1 MTLQSLPRTPP
12 HTSRAAC
19 TPAEWETRCDQAAL
33 YRLLD
38 HYGMSDLANQV
49 IGARIK
55 DDPDH
60 YLLHQYGLFYEEIT
74 ASSLIKTDGEGRAL
88 DPAMPQPVDG
98 AQNLA
103 KWIFGTRPEVNFFI
117 HGHCED
123 VMAVSATKK
132 GLQAVSQAAVYLMH
146 LVTYIDYEFFE
157 DEEYGEKFKRTLG
170 DKGIMITR
178 NHGYYVLGRSAPEA
192 FFRTYFLRQA
202 CSVQVKTLAMKDE
215 PHIID
220 PQQVARMQDQMYES
234 EHYNYDGTTEWAAL
248 LRKLDREQ
256 PDYKT

>member
-1 MTLQSLPRTPP
+1 MAVIAAPQTLS
-12 HTSRAAC
+12 SAC
-19 TPAEWETRCDQAAL
+19 SPAEWQTRCDQAAL

-49 IGARIK
+49 VGARVA
-55 DDPDH
+55 DSPATF
-60 YLLHQYGLFYEEIT
+60 LLHQYGMFYEEIT
-74 ASSLIKTDGEGRAL
+74 ASSLIKTDERGQAL
-88 DPAMPQPVDG
+88 EPDMPQPVDG

-103 KWIFGTRPEVNFFI
+103 RWIFGSRPEINFFI

-123 VMAVSATKK
+123 VMAVSATKP
-132 GLQAVSQAAVYLMH
+132 GLQALSQAAVYLLH

-157 DEEYGEKFKRTLG
+157 DEEYGEKFEKTIA
-170 DKGIMITR
+170 DKDVIITR

-202 CSVQVKTLAMKDE
+202 CNVQIKVLSMGSE
-215 PHIID
+215 PNVID
-220 PQQVARMQDQMYES
+220 PQRVARFQDQMYSS
-234 EHYNYDGTTEWAAL
+234 EHYNYDGSTEWAAL

-256 PDYKT
+256 PDYKS